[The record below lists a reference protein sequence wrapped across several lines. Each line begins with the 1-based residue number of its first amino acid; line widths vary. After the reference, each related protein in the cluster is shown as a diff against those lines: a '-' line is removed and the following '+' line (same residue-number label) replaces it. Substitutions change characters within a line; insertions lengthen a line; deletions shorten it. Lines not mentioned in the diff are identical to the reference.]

1 MSSQNP
7 LGHRPT
13 KSTPIAGEE
22 LGLDAA
28 AVISPGPS
36 SGSGEQQDH
45 PFARSDSD
53 TAVPPRNI
61 HSQDGPRSRPGSRMG
76 AHHHAGFKTID
87 PWDVQ
92 VPEAPLNRSASSRS
106 HRPPRFRDDYD
117 HDYDW
122 DPRDYPTWRDYDRQ
136 WRGPYRPDRYTRRS
150 SRPPPAI
157 HNHRR
162 YGFMNSDSDEERYF
176 DDAPVTKDPFR
187 GPRVRVPDEEAA
199 LHLDEVGQQKAR
211 AAQAGMIDPESLDW
225 GNLTPKEKVKVLRLP
240 LLQWMT
246 TDAKA
251 HFVAFIGE
259 LIGTCFFL
267 VFAFAGTQVANIQ
280 SEGGNEENTTTGD
293 ITGFNVNTL
302 LYISLSFGFSLMV
315 NAWVFFRISGALFNP
330 ALLVAML
337 VVRALTF
344 ARAAC
349 LFVAQMSGALL
360 ASAIVR
366 YLFPESFNV
375 RTTLGGGAS
384 IVQGL
389 FIEVLLTAQLV
400 FTILMLAKEK
410 HRATFLA
417 PVGIGLA
424 LFISELIGVQYTGGS
439 LNPARSFAPCVI
451 TGIFDKEHWIY
462 CKLLAQF
469 TPCATTLAGLGLFF
483 PS

>member
-1 MSSQNP
+1 M
-7 LGHRPT
+7 
-13 KSTPIAGEE
+13 
-22 LGLDAA
+22 GLH
-28 AVISPGPS
+28 PQ
-36 SGSGEQQDH
+36 SG
-45 PFARSDSD
+45 
-53 TAVPPRNI
+53 
-61 HSQDGPRSRPGSRMG
+61 
-76 AHHHAGFKTID
+76 GFKNFD
-87 PWDVQ
+87 PWEVQ
-92 VPEAPLNRSASSRS
+92 VPEPLNRSSSSRS
-106 HRPPRFRDDYD
+106 QWQQPRSRDDL
-117 HDYDW
+117 DYDW
-122 DPRDYPTWRDYDRQ
+122 DPRDYQALKDYDRQ
-136 WRGPYRPDRYTRRS
+136 WRGPYRPDRYTRRNT
-150 SRPPPAI
+150 RPPPPSI

-162 YGFMNSDSDEERYF
+162 YAFLNSDSDEDRYM
-176 DDAPVTKDPFR
+176 DDSPTAKGPFR
-187 GPRVRVPDEEAA
+187 GPRTRVPDEEAA
-199 LHLDEVGQQKAR
+199 LHVAGARGQNGRAR
-211 AAQAGMIDPESLDW
+211 HGMIDPEQLDW
-225 GNLTPKEKVKVLRLP
+225 DNLSPREKVKVLRLP
-240 LLQWMT
+240 LLQWMN

-280 SEGGNEENTTTGD
+280 SEAGNEENTTTGD
-293 ITGFNVNTL
+293 VTGFNVDTL

-330 ALLVAML
+330 ALLVAMI

-349 LFVAQMSGALL
+349 LFIAQMSGALL

-424 LFISELIGVQYTGGS
+424 LFTAELIGVQYTGGS

-462 CKLLAQF
+462 CELHTSFTQPTKL
-469 TPCATTLAGLGLFF
+469 TIV
-483 PS
+483 